1 MIKALLRNGAKN
13 AAVGL
18 IVDPI
23 AVQVA
28 IDAGVGAFVELE
40 LGGQSNILGDTP
52 LSGRFEVI
60 HLSDGRYRFDGPMM
74 NGMRVDVGPVACLKI
89 DDVQIAVSS
98 SKSQM
103 LDRNL
108 FRIAGI
114 QPEEKS
120 FVVNKSSV
128 HFRADFSAI
137 AEQILIA
144 KAPGPMNADPA
155 DLPWTRLAQ
164 GIRLKPNGK
173 PFKTPC

>member
-1 MIKALLRNGAKN
+1 
-13 AAVGL
+13 
-18 IVDPI
+18 
-23 AVQVA
+23 
-28 IDAGVGAFVELE
+28 
-40 LGGQSNILGDTP
+40 
-52 LSGRFEVI
+52 
-60 HLSDGRYRFDGPMM
+60 
-74 NGMRVDVGPVACLKI
+74 
-89 DDVQIAVSS
+89 
-98 SKSQM
+98 M